1 MDGPRLPLIVSAAL
15 VVLLVAALATSL
27 AAGDDPAASA
37 VTATPTTTAMAPEAP
52 RAGATADTPATPDSG
67 VPTLPARIPG
77 YAVAPVP
84 IGTARESLV
93 FRTRNALL
101 NGLRGP
107 ASGYALEIAQASR
120 GADIGVLVGVAARP
134 GVATPPIPQDIVR
147 LIGARAE
154 SRAVVAGHP
163 VTIHRGGGT
172 WLVVVGAGP
181 RRAVVGIATGAAS
194 ARALGDAV
202 ARGLPAPESG

>member
-1 MDGPRLPLIVSAAL
+1 MSSRNTPLIASAAVAIALGVL
-15 VVLLVAALATSL
+15 VI
-27 AAGDDPAASA
+27 AGAGGQETPAAPA
-37 VTATPTTTAMAPEAP
+37 APAAPAPEP
-52 RAGATADTPATPDSG
+52 EGTRVGASATTPATPATG
-67 VPTLPARIPG
+67 VATLPTRVPG
-77 YAVAPVP
+77 YAVSPVP

-107 ASGYALEIAQASR
+107 ASGYALEIAQAAR
-120 GADIGVLVGVAARP
+120 GGGIGVLVGVAVRP
-134 GVATPPIPQDIVR
+134 GVAAPPVPQDVAR
-147 LIGARAE
+147 LIGGRAR

-163 VTIHRGGGT
+163 VAVHRGGGT

-194 ARALGDAV
+194 ARALGGAA
-202 ARGLPAPESG
+202 ARGLAAEGG